1 MTTASDRP
9 PTEARKRRKMVAAPS
24 LVLVNTGH
32 GKGKTTAAMGTLLRA
47 VARGWKVCV
56 VQFIKSGRWRAG
68 EEKVAR
74 ELGVDW
80 RALGDGFSWE
90 SEDLGASEALARSAW
105 EEARAKI
112 ASGNYDLVVL
122 DEITYPVNWG
132 WISLED
138 VAQSIRRRPEHVN
151 IVVTGRDAPEG
162 LVELADTVTEMV
174 KIRHGFDKGIRA
186 RRGIDY

>member
-1 MTTASDRP
+1 MSTAGDRP
-9 PTEARKRRKMVAAPS
+9 PTRERKRRKVVAAPS

-80 RALGDGFSWE
+80 WALGDGFSWE

-132 WISLED
+132 WISLDD

-162 LVELADTVTEMV
+162 LVEVADTVTEMV
-174 KIRHGFDKGIRA
+174 KIRHAFDKGIRV